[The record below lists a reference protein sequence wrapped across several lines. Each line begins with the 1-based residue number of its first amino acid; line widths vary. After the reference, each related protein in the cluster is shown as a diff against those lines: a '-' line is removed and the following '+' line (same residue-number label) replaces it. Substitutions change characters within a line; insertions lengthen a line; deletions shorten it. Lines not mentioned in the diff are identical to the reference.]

1 MKNDTVLQYSNRAID
16 QTGINSPIFLYSY
29 MSFDAGL
36 HHRGDKGRGE
46 IGVSLPSQLERT
58 PQFGF

>member
-16 QTGINSPIFLYSY
+16 QTGIKQPYFLYSY

-36 HHRGDKGRGE
+36 HYRGDKVRGE
-46 IGVSLPSQLERT
+46 I
-58 PQFGF
+58 